1 MSSHSEIMSKL
12 RKSPEVRNLSREI
25 RKLHT
30 TELKARLRSLG
41 ANTNGPKDLRQD
53 RLLRAVLWCT
63 GYQKSVPWYDW
74 DNAKEEPTQSSENF
88 TSRRNS
94 KRKHEQTYGEETEK
108 IRVTKMKSRSDY
120 VDRGQDHEN
129 QDSSSKAKPQ
139 HQKEKVSKKKIRR
152 LRGRVRSRNRDR
164 SQSSNS
170 SSSRSSRSLSSSSSS
185 SSSSST
191 SSSSSSRSSSSSS
204 RSSRSPS
211 SSSSSSSSSSTSSN
225 SSGRS
230 SSSSSRSSWSSIS
243 SRSNSRASRNSS
255 SNSRSSSISSF
266 DSRYLEP
273 ESDSAKKIAE
283 PVIYSSPFE
292 DCQVCGFKDVVFQSC
307 PNCAE
312 LRTSVEVQ
320 KTGHAR
326 SALQRGMPVLGGGG
340 SGPSPLV
347 SPEKKLRRKHQEI
360 GKGDVEEEEKFL
372 VDEEKFSVKKR
383 IFVERRNCVE
393 EKKKCRVEEKK
404 KGFVEE
410 DKEVLV
416 EKKEEKCLPDANVTR
431 WPNRR
436 VAVEKKEE
444 KLLPDA
450 NATRWP
456 NSRGVAEKEDDKL
469 LLNANVT
476 RWLNSKVLV
485 EKEDEKL
492 LLNANAT
499 HEEKSSRGSAEKSN
513 LELIPTSSLSS
524 PMVTDHCEDTKAQ
537 PVMLSPAANSRGRI
551 RKTLAQYERK
561 NESVEESTFL
571 PLTKLQTRTQP
582 QPALQPDQVNRQDAS
597 STSGFQPDDKI
608 KKCSESA
615 FLNEE
620 KMHCRRRMLE
630 SDEEKKT
637 YANADATRWLSNIV
651 VMKPRTTAS
660 AVTAWPSSSDDEEEK
675 KNSRCRA
682 VKLCSSVIPSSSND
696 CLSSHKATDRRED
709 TNVQPFQLKSAAN
722 SSGRIMDSIAQDEV
736 KNESGENPRDSSLSI
751 LQPRANFQPL
761 LQPDRINRQDASST
775 SGFQPDGA
783 IKKSLEA
790 SFADEG
796 EVLEQKDVEEKIKKE
811 NMDETTNL
819 LPGP

>member
-1 MSSHSEIMSKL
+1 MTDLEDYYSSNSIAILREDPDLPMYKERCPKRKICFVTQQEIFSDLHLDVPSKEESDEYYAL
-12 RKSPEVRNLSREI
+12 FNNKEVELYDPFDLPTIRVFDIQSPEVRNLSREI

-164 SQSSNS
+164 SQSSSSSSSRSSSSSTRSSRSPSSSSSSSSSSSTSSNSSGRSSS

-191 SSSSSSRSSSSSS
+191 SSSSSS

-243 SRSNSRASRNSS
+243 SRSNSRASLNSS

-312 LRTSVEVQ
+312 LR
-320 KTGHAR
+320 
-326 SALQRGMPVLGGGG
+326 VLLGN
-340 SGPSPLV
+340 
-347 SPEKKLRRKHQEI
+347 
-360 GKGDVEEEEKFL
+360 D
-372 VDEEKFSVKKR
+372 
-383 IFVERRNCVE
+383 
-393 EKKKCRVEEKK
+393 
-404 KGFVEE
+404 
-410 DKEVLV
+410 
-416 EKKEEKCLPDANVTR
+416 
-431 WPNRR
+431 
-436 VAVEKKEE
+436 
-444 KLLPDA
+444 
-450 NATRWP
+450 
-456 NSRGVAEKEDDKL
+456 
-469 LLNANVT
+469 
-476 RWLNSKVLV
+476 
-485 EKEDEKL
+485 
-492 LLNANAT
+492 
-499 HEEKSSRGSAEKSN
+499 
-513 LELIPTSSLSS
+513 
-524 PMVTDHCEDTKAQ
+524 
-537 PVMLSPAANSRGRI
+537 
-551 RKTLAQYERK
+551 
-561 NESVEESTFL
+561 
-571 PLTKLQTRTQP
+571 
-582 QPALQPDQVNRQDAS
+582 
-597 STSGFQPDDKI
+597 
-608 KKCSESA
+608 
-615 FLNEE
+615 
-620 KMHCRRRMLE
+620 
-630 SDEEKKT
+630 
-637 YANADATRWLSNIV
+637 
-651 VMKPRTTAS
+651 
-660 AVTAWPSSSDDEEEK
+660 
-675 KNSRCRA
+675 
-682 VKLCSSVIPSSSND
+682 LC
-696 CLSSHKATDRRED
+696 
-709 TNVQPFQLKSAAN
+709 
-722 SSGRIMDSIAQDEV
+722 
-736 KNESGENPRDSSLSI
+736 
-751 LQPRANFQPL
+751 
-761 LQPDRINRQDASST
+761 
-775 SGFQPDGA
+775 
-783 IKKSLEA
+783 
-790 SFADEG
+790 
-796 EVLEQKDVEEKIKKE
+796 
-811 NMDETTNL
+811 
-819 LPGP
+819 

>member
-1 MSSHSEIMSKL
+1 
-12 RKSPEVRNLSREI
+12 
-25 RKLHT
+25 
-30 TELKARLRSLG
+30 
-41 ANTNGPKDLRQD
+41 
-53 RLLRAVLWCT
+53 
-63 GYQKSVPWYDW
+63 
-74 DNAKEEPTQSSENF
+74 
-88 TSRRNS
+88 
-94 KRKHEQTYGEETEK
+94 
-108 IRVTKMKSRSDY
+108 
-120 VDRGQDHEN
+120 
-129 QDSSSKAKPQ
+129 
-139 HQKEKVSKKKIRR
+139 
-152 LRGRVRSRNRDR
+152 
-164 SQSSNS
+164 
-170 SSSRSSRSLSSSSSS
+170 
-185 SSSSST
+185 
-191 SSSSSSRSSSSSS
+191 
-204 RSSRSPS
+204 
-211 SSSSSSSSSSTSSN
+211 
-225 SSGRS
+225 
-230 SSSSSRSSWSSIS
+230 
-243 SRSNSRASRNSS
+243 
-255 SNSRSSSISSF
+255 
-266 DSRYLEP
+266 
-273 ESDSAKKIAE
+273 
-283 PVIYSSPFE
+283 
-292 DCQVCGFKDVVFQSC
+292 
-307 PNCAE
+307 
-312 LRTSVEVQ
+312 
-320 KTGHAR
+320 
-326 SALQRGMPVLGGGG
+326 MPVLGGGG

-416 EKKEEKCLPDANVTR
+416 EKKEEKCLPDANVSR

-436 VAVEKKEE
+436 IAVEKKEE

-499 HEEKSSRGSAEKSN
+499 RWPNSRVVEEKELLEEEKEKVFVEEKEKLFEEDEEKSSRGSAEKSN

-551 RKTLAQYERK
+551 RETLAQYERK

-620 KMHCRRRMLE
+620 KMRCRRRMLE

-637 YANADATRWLSNIV
+637 YANADATRRLSNIV

-709 TNVQPFQLKSAAN
+709 TNVQPVQLKSAAN

-811 NMDETTNL
+811 NMDEQTKEEVVGSMVGVEREDTCEPLKDELTAWALTVNEPETPEVQHSCLEPAHEEERDSKAKKERRVFVWTEVSCRTVFDRGKSLMEVYVATTITMATNKGVWPEDVRRGTYRAL
-819 LPGP
+819 FDRGRNHSQTYSQLQPVK